1 MAKNKAKKRPE
12 RVDSEMQRSTGA
24 REYGSSILIAVA
36 LALLI
41 RSTVVQAFYIPSG
54 SMEDTLFVGDYL
66 LANKFVYGAPVE
78 IPFKSEPLF
87 RFPALRDPSPGDI
100 VIFRSLTDPGRD
112 LIKRCVAVGG
122 QSIQV
127 IDKVLYVDGVAF
139 PDPPDAK
146 YEDSVVYPAA
156 SRSPR
161 DNFGPYTVPAEH
173 FFMMGDNRD
182 NSHDS
187 RMFGPVPRNQIKG
200 KAMIIYWSS
209 SLVDAPAWMRNA
221 GFPQLVQDTASF
233 VWNFPTLP
241 FRTQYGRLGDVIR

>member
-1 MAKNKAKKRPE
+1 MSKDRARKAPEKGNSPTERP
-12 RVDSEMQRSTGA
+12 TGA
-24 REYGSSILIAVA
+24 KEYGSSVLIAVA

-87 RFPALRDPSPGDI
+87 RLPALRDPSPGDI
-100 VIFRSLTDPGRD
+100 VIFRSSTDPGRD

-122 QSIQV
+122 DTVQV
-127 IDKVLYVDGVAF
+127 VEKVLYVNGTPF
-139 PDPPDAK
+139 PDPPKAK
-146 YEDSVVYPAA
+146 YEDPVVFPAM
-156 SRSPR
+156 SRNR
-161 DNFGPYTVPAEH
+161 DNFAPYVVPAEH

-187 RMFGPVPRNQIKG
+187 RWFGPVARRQIKG

-209 SLVDAPAWMRNA
+209 DLVDPPAWMREA
-221 GFPQLVQDTASF
+221 GLPQLLQDTASF

-241 FRTQYGRLGDVIR
+241 LRTEYGRLGDVIH